1 MLLEISGPGQVQ
13 STAVWAERA
22 AQVAVQTRGLGRAT
36 ATRPW
41 ALSLH
46 SPAGLQ
52 AGCPGMHGGGFCPF
66 RCPACSHGD
75 LKRLR
80 AGPGSP
86 LPCRAWPLVRGL
98 PCAPL
103 RGCGELGAP
112 PGAFLVRTLR
122 DRTRLWPGLGAGGVT
137 GRGPRVGRGG
147 RGSAGGT
154 TVPFSTDRPA
164 SPASALRPPQRE
176 KSLSLEHGLD
186 RRCACG

>member
-1 MLLEISGPGQVQ
+1 MTADPAAPGQVQ

-22 AQVAVQTRGLGRAT
+22 AQVAVQTRGLGRAAT
-36 ATRPW
+36 TRPW
-41 ALSLH
+41 ALSLR

-52 AGCPGMHGGGFCPF
+52 AGCPGMRRGGFCPF

-75 LKRLR
+75 LKRPR
-80 AGPGSP
+80 AGPGSL

-122 DRTRLWPGLGAGGVT
+122 DRTDSGPAWGQGVSLAEARGWEGKAEGAPGE
-137 GRGPRVGRGG
+137 
-147 RGSAGGT
+147 T
-154 TVPFSTDRPA
+154 TVPFSADRPA
-164 SPASALRPPQRE
+164 RPASALRPPRRE
-176 KSLSLEHGLD
+176 RSLSLEHRLD
-186 RRCACG
+186 RRCARG